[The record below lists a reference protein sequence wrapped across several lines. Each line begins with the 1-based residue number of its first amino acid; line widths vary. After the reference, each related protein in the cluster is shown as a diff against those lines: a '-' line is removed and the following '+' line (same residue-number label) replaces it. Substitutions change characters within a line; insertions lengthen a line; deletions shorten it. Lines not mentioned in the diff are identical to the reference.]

1 MCVLGKQNNQ
11 TSFLD
16 IESWLSNPLVDPT
29 SIYGLMGNWGKRLIT
44 DPDFSDLYSH
54 TGRPSDSPALLSK
67 VLLLMYHDNVSD
79 REAEERAKYDLRWKV
94 ALGLPISETGFDHTA
109 LCRFRTRL
117 LMNQKHKL
125 IFERFV
131 NLAKEAG
138 IIKENGLQ
146 IIDSTH
152 VLGAGAV
159 KDTYALI
166 KGAIRKL
173 LKVSHK
179 QNGKAKKVLDT
190 LSLLVDYN
198 QKDKEYID
206 WNDSVARQELL
217 NKLVKDSRTITAA
230 LKETEL
236 STEEKAAQDLL
247 CVITEQDIEEKDG
260 EAALK
265 QGVAKD
271 RVISVEDPEMRHG
284 HKTSKGKFNGH
295 KAQVMIDEESEIVTN
310 INISRG
316 NRPDGESVGDMID
329 SSMVKP
335 GAIMGDTS
343 YGTLDARDSIEER
356 NVRVIAPLPLGGKKV
371 DKFGKHDFTIDFEM
385 KTCQCPAGQT
395 TSQTKE
401 KNGQVAAYIF
411 KKQNC
416 NKCPLRDRCT
426 QHGKGK
432 IIMLHEQER
441 RRREIIKETNT
452 VEFCTLYR
460 QRSKIERKNAHLKQH
475 GMRKARY
482 MGMNKTSLQLAFT
495 AAVVNFKRIFAIA
508 KGEVCLNTRLEGL
521 LALC

>member
-1 MCVLGKQNNQ
+1 MLGKQNNQ

-67 VLLLMYHDNVSD
+67 VLLLMYHDSVSD

-206 WNDSVARQELL
+206 
-217 NKLVKDSRTITAA
+217 
-230 LKETEL
+230 
-236 STEEKAAQDLL
+236 
-247 CVITEQDIEEKDG
+247 
-260 EAALK
+260 
-265 QGVAKD
+265 
-271 RVISVEDPEMRHG
+271 
-284 HKTSKGKFNGH
+284 
-295 KAQVMIDEESEIVTN
+295 
-310 INISRG
+310 
-316 NRPDGESVGDMID
+316 
-329 SSMVKP
+329 
-335 GAIMGDTS
+335 
-343 YGTLDARDSIEER
+343 
-356 NVRVIAPLPLGGKKV
+356 
-371 DKFGKHDFTIDFEM
+371 
-385 KTCQCPAGQT
+385 
-395 TSQTKE
+395 
-401 KNGQVAAYIF
+401 
-411 KKQNC
+411 
-416 NKCPLRDRCT
+416 
-426 QHGKGK
+426 
-432 IIMLHEQER
+432 
-441 RRREIIKETNT
+441 
-452 VEFCTLYR
+452 
-460 QRSKIERKNAHLKQH
+460 
-475 GMRKARY
+475 
-482 MGMNKTSLQLAFT
+482 
-495 AAVVNFKRIFAIA
+495 
-508 KGEVCLNTRLEGL
+508 
-521 LALC
+521 